1 MKTSSICLSSILLLL
16 GALVWSARGQTPL
29 AVNFPADSRGQISFV
44 MPSKNI
50 GCTFTPQGGTAVY
63 QPFDGGPELSCD
75 RIKPQYVRL
84 VVTPKTV
91 RRFDDVG
98 DQDCCGVDNVIAY
111 GSRWTQGPFI
121 CESADT
127 GLTCR
132 HSSGRGFSV
141 SREGIR
147 VF

>member
-1 MKTSSICLSSILLLL
+1 MKTSSMCLSCILLLL
-16 GALVWSARGQTPL
+16 GALPWSARGQSPTP
-29 AVNFPADSRGQISFV
+29 VTFSADSRGQVNFV

-91 RRFDDVG
+91 HRFDNVG
-98 DQDCCGVDNVIAY
+98 DRDCCGADNVFAY
-111 GSRWTQGPFI
+111 GSRWTHGPFT

-132 HSSGRGFSV
+132 HSGGRGFSI
-141 SREGIR
+141 SQANIR
-147 VF
+147 IY